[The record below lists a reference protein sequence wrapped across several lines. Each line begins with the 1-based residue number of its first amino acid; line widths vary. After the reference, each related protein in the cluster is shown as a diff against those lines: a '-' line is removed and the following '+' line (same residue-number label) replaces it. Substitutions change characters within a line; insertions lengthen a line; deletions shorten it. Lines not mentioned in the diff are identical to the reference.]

1 MIVPIIL
8 YGAPVLRKHSAEV
21 NEEDNIQEIFDS
33 LFATLKEAEG
43 IGLAAPQINLLK
55 RAFLIDTSPLTKKD
69 ITLEKFEGI
78 FINPVIIDRDGE
90 DIIYHEGC
98 LSLPDIFEE
107 VVRPEKIL
115 VRYQDIRLITHEEE
129 LDGIKSRIFQ
139 HELDHLDGVLFIDKI
154 SMLKRKILSGR
165 LNEIKRL
172 SKIQKNQIYADTL

>member
-1 MIVPIIL
+1 M
-8 YGAPVLRKHSAEV
+8 
-21 NEEDNIQEIFDS
+21 
-33 LFATLKEAEG
+33 FATLKKAEG

-55 RAFLIDTSPLTKKD
+55 RVFVIDTSPLTKQD

-78 FINPVIIDRDGE
+78 FINPVIIDLDSE
-90 DIIYHEGC
+90 DIMYREGC

-107 VVRPEKIL
+107 VNRPGKIL
-115 VRYQDIRLITHEEE
+115 VRYQDIQLRTHEEE

-165 LNEIKRL
+165 LNKIKRL
-172 SKIQKNQIYADTL
+172 SKIQRSQLYVDTL

>member
-1 MIVPIIL
+1 M
-8 YGAPVLRKHSAEV
+8 
-21 NEEDNIQEIFDS
+21 
-33 LFATLKEAEG
+33 FATLKKAEG

-55 RAFLIDTSPLTKKD
+55 RVFVIDTSPLTKQD

-78 FINPVIIDRDGE
+78 FINPVIIDRDSE
-90 DIIYHEGC
+90 DIMYREGC

-107 VVRPEKIL
+107 VNRPGKIL
-115 VRYQDIRLITHEEE
+115 VRYQDIQLRTHEEE

-165 LNEIKRL
+165 LNKIKRL
-172 SKIQKNQIYADTL
+172 SKIQRSQLYVDTL

>member
-21 NEEDNIQEIFDS
+21 NEEDNIQEIGDS
-33 LFATLKEAEG
+33 LFATLKKAEG
-43 IGLAAPQINLLK
+43 IGFAAPQINLLK
-55 RAFLIDTSPLTKKD
+55 RAFVIDTSPLTRQD

-78 FINPVIIDRDGE
+78 FINPVIIDRDSE
-90 DIIYHEGC
+90 DIIYREGC

-115 VRYQDIRLITHEEE
+115 VRYQDIRLRTHEEE
-129 LDGIKSRIFQ
+129 LDGIKSRILQ
-139 HELDHLDGVLFIDKI
+139 HEFDHLDGVLFIDKI
-154 SMLKRKILSGR
+154 SPLRKKILNSR

-172 SKIQKNQIYADTL
+172 SKIKKNQLYADTL

>member
-1 MIVPIIL
+1 MVVPIIL
-8 YGAPVLRKHSAEV
+8 YGSSVLRKHSAEV
-21 NEEDNIQEIFDS
+21 NEEDNIQEIVDS
-33 LFATLKEAEG
+33 LFVTLKEAKG
-43 IGLAAPQINLLK
+43 IGLAAPQINILK
-55 RAFLIDTSPLTKKD
+55 RTFVIDTSPLNEQD

-78 FINPVIIDRDGE
+78 FINPVLIDRDSE
-90 DIIYHEGC
+90 HIVYREGC

-154 SMLKRKILSGR
+154 SILKRKILSGR
-165 LNEIKRL
+165 LNKIKRL

>member
-21 NEEDNIQEIFDS
+21 NEEDNIQEIGDS
-33 LFATLKEAEG
+33 LFATLKKAEG

-55 RAFLIDTSPLTKKD
+55 RAFVIDTSPLTGQD
-69 ITLEKFEGI
+69 ITLEKFESI
-78 FINPVIIDRDGE
+78 FINPVIIDRDSE
-90 DIIYHEGC
+90 DIIYREGC

-115 VRYQDIRLITHEEE
+115 VRFQDIQLKTHEEE
-129 LDGIKSRIFQ
+129 LVGIKSRIFQ
-139 HELDHLDGVLFIDKI
+139 HEFDHLDGVLFIDKI
-154 SMLKRKILSGR
+154 SLLKRKILSSR
-165 LNEIKRL
+165 LNKIKRL

>member
-1 MIVPIIL
+1 MVVPIIL
-8 YGAPVLRKHSAEV
+8 YGSSVLRKHSAEV
-21 NEEDNIQEIFDS
+21 NEKDNIQEIVDS

-43 IGLAAPQINLLK
+43 IGLAAPQINILK
-55 RAFLIDTSPLTKKD
+55 RAFVIDTSPLNEQD
-69 ITLEKFEGI
+69 LTLEKFEGI
-78 FINPVIIDRDGE
+78 FINPVLIDGDSE
-90 DIIYHEGC
+90 DILYREGC

-154 SMLKRKILSGR
+154 SILKRKILSGR
-165 LNEIKRL
+165 LNKIKRL
-172 SKIQKNQIYADTL
+172 SKIQNNQIYADTL

>member
-21 NEEDNIQEIFDS
+21 NEEDNIREIRDS
-33 LFATLKEAEG
+33 LFATLKKAEG
-43 IGLAAPQINLLK
+43 IGLAAPQVNLLK
-55 RAFLIDTSPLTKKD
+55 RAFVIDTSPLTGQG
-69 ITLEKFEGI
+69 ITLEKFIGI

-90 DIIYHEGC
+90 DIIYREGC

-107 VVRPEKIL
+107 VVRSDKIL
-115 VRYQDIRLITHEEE
+115 VRFQDIRLKTHEEE

-154 SMLKRKILSGR
+154 SLLKRKILRSR
-165 LNEIKRL
+165 LNKIKRL